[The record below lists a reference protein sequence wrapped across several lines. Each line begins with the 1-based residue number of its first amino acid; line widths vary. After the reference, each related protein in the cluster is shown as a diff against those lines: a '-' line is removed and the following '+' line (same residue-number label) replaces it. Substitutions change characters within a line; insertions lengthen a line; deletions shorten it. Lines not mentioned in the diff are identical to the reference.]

1 MCNITIE
8 IYVGGFMLN
17 NILLLLKDYPN
28 SGYYSF
34 MTYQDTLTFVSPI
47 DCDLI
52 VVLMFIYKQ
61 LGSVPYQKLACK
73 STTDNNQ
80 QLCTYKYLEIEKDS
94 NVH

>member
-1 MCNITIE
+1 
-8 IYVGGFMLN
+8 MLN
-17 NILLLLKDYPN
+17 NILLLLKDHPN

-61 LGSVPYQKLACK
+61 LGLVPYQKLACK